1 MSYDLVIKN
10 GVVIDGSG
18 MPRYRGDVGVVGGRI
33 AAIGRIRESAREVI
47 DADGQVVAPG
57 FVDGHTHMD
66 AQVFWDPLGTCSCW
80 HGVTSVVMG
89 NCGFTLAPCAK
100 PDRHL
105 VVRNLERAEDIASEA
120 MDAGIDWTWTTFPEF
135 LTAVD
140 GLPKGINYA
149 GYVGHSALRTYAMG
163 ERAFDKAATEDDLRA
178 MERELREALTA
189 GAMGFT
195 TSRSPSHET
204 PDRRPVA
211 SRVANWD
218 EVRRLV
224 GVMGEMNAGIF
235 EIAGERFNDP
245 AGLRDYHVRL
255 RDLAVDDGAAHHVGP
270 LQPPRGPDPLARRTS
285 PCSRRRR
292 APAAGCSPRCTAA
305 RSPWCCRSRR
315 TCPSTGCP
323 CGRSCAR
330 CRSTSRSAG
339 CAIPSCAHAWW
350 PPRASAT
357 SARPIGAEA
366 RAGSYDWIF
375 VMDTPTGP
383 HRSVADVARERGCD
397 PVEAM
402 IDLALERDLD
412 RFFLQPIANE
422 DQDHALELIKHPRT
436 AVTFSDSGAHVS
448 QIMDASLQTHLLAPL
463 GARQAGAHARAGRAH
478 AVAST
483 TPRTGASRTAGS
495 SARALPP
502 TSSSSIPPRSVRRC
516 RKWRTTCPRGR
527 GASFSGR
534 GASRPRSS
542 TARSCCATASTRA
555 RCRAACCGD
564 RSPESSLDA
573 IPAPAHLTRGVRG
586 LCLPTQDSG
595 AGGDAPRRGGGRR
608 GRGRRSRAIGSSR
621 RAGGR
626 SRAGRPGR
634 RDRPGPPGSRWGCRA
649 GRRHS

>member
-1 MSYDLVIKN
+1 MEEAIRAQCQKRREETSMAYDLVIKN

-18 MPRYRGDVGVVGGRI
+18 MPRYRGDVGVLGGRI

-100 PDRHL
+100 SDRHL

-178 MERELREALTA
+178 MERELREALSA

-235 EIAGERFNDP
+235 EIAGERFTDP

-255 RDLAVDDGAAHHVGP
+255 RDLAVETGRPITWG
-270 LQPPRGPDPLARRTS
+270 LF
-285 PCSRRRR
+285 SRREDPTLWRTYIALLEETARAGGRMFAQVHSRALTVVLSFKTNLPFDRLPVWKELRALPLEEQKRR
-292 APAAGCSPRCTAA
+292 LRDPELRGRLVAAA
-305 RSPWCCRSRR
+305 REREER
-315 TCPSTGCP
+315 
-323 CGRSCAR
+323 
-330 CRSTSRSAG
+330 
-339 CAIPSCAHAWW
+339 
-350 PPRASAT
+350 
-357 SARPIGAEA
+357 RPIGAEP
-366 RAGSYDWIF
+366 RAASYDWIF
-375 VMDTPTGP
+375 VMDSPTGP
-383 HRSVADVARERGCD
+383 YRSVADVARERACD

-448 QIMDASLQTHLLAPL
+448 QIMDASLQTHLLAHWVRDKQALTLEQAVRMLSFDNATHWGFADRGLIREGFAADLVVFDPATVGPEMPEVAQDL
-463 GARQAGAHARAGRAH
+463 PAGARRLVQRSRGFAATVVNGETVLRDGKH
-478 AVAST
+478 
-483 TPRTGASRTAGS
+483 TGA
-495 SARALPP
+495 L
-502 TSSSSIPPRSVRRC
+502 
-516 RKWRTTCPRGR
+516 
-527 GASFSGR
+527 
-534 GASRPRSS
+534 
-542 TARSCCATASTRA
+542 
-555 RCRAACCGD
+555 
-564 RSPESSLDA
+564 
-573 IPAPAHLTRGVRG
+573 
-586 LCLPTQDSG
+586 
-595 AGGDAPRRGGGRR
+595 
-608 GRGRRSRAIGSSR
+608 
-621 RAGGR
+621 
-626 SRAGRPGR
+626 PGR
-634 RDRPGPPGSRWGCRA
+634 LLRGPLARV
-649 GRRHS
+649 